1 MNDGQKSR
9 GALRRG
15 AIDVRDAA
23 VADRAAYRH
32 RVGHVLEGM
41 VSGVARLPRHFQC
54 AIFSADG
61 RSDDGR
67 AHDCFS
73 PVDCMAF
80 LRARTMARLASS
92 ILKALWRCGV
102 APCMAASAAARN
114 VVSSAVAPVRTRS

>member
-1 MNDGQKSR
+1 MNDGQKSWR
-9 GALRRG
+9 ALRRG
-15 AIDVRDAA
+15 AVNAQDAA

-32 RVGHVLEGM
+32 CVGDVLEGM
-41 VSGVARLPRHFQC
+41 VSGVACLPCHFQC
-54 AIFSADG
+54 SIFSADG

-73 PVDCMAF
+73 SVDCMAF

-102 APCMAASAAARN
+102 APFMAAAAA
-114 VVSSAVAPVRTRS
+114 A